1 MNTVN
6 TSIFSPD
13 RYTKTRAPIEQASPL
28 PPDVYQSQEWY
39 DREMETIFRKSWLIA
54 TRLEEI
60 PNKGDYVRVDLAGDA
75 LIILRDRDDNIRAVS
90 AACRHRGAEIVT
102 GKGNCRRLVCPYH
115 AWTYGLDGKLIGAPR
130 MEEAEGFE
138 KSKHNLPTVRAEIW
152 GGFVFVN
159 FDPDA
164 VSLLESLGDIPERF
178 AKYNME
184 DMRVTRKWE
193 NRFNANWK
201 VWVENSR
208 EGYHVPTIHS
218 ESLNTFYPGYKF
230 SGFTAVGDP
239 GKYMINSSDIETGLY
254 VPRDATLPFI
264 EGLDEDDNKQ
274 THFMIHYPSL
284 LLNVPPDRI
293 TFHQYFPD
301 GPQWTR
307 ITTWCCFPKST
318 VELDNFAVDVE
329 EKYYPQ
335 MKMFI
340 DEDKGVCEIV
350 QRGLN
355 SPMTEL
361 GRFSPAEESTVYDF
375 SNWVLDK
382 VVGPDV

>member
-1 MNTVN
+1 M
-6 TSIFSPD
+6 S
-13 RYTKTRAPIEQASPL
+13 APIRSLDARYYTDPAVFEAERAGLLACTWQFAGHAS
-28 PPDVYQSQEWY
+28 Q
-39 DREMETIFRKSWLIA
+39 
-54 TRLEEI
+54 LEK
-60 PNKGDYVRVDLAGDA
+60 PGDYFTVDLGGES
-75 LIILRDRDDNIRAVS
+75 LFCVRGRDGEIRTFYNV
-90 AACRHRGAEIVT
+90 CQHRAHELV
-102 GKGNCRRLVCPYH
+102 KGNGNCKLVVCPYH

-130 MEEAEGFE
+130 MEGAEGFE
-138 KSKHNLPTVRAEIW
+138 KDEHNLPVVRAETW

-164 VSLLESLGDIPERF
+164 VSLLHSLGDIPERF

-264 EGLDEDDNKQ
+264 EGLDEHDTQQ

-318 VELDNFAVDVE
+318 VELENFAVDVE

-382 VVGPDV
+382 VVGPAT

>member
-1 MNTVN
+1 
-6 TSIFSPD
+6 
-13 RYTKTRAPIEQASPL
+13 
-28 PPDVYQSQEWY
+28 
-39 DREMETIFRKSWLIA
+39 
-54 TRLEEI
+54 
-60 PNKGDYVRVDLAGDA
+60 
-75 LIILRDRDDNIRAVS
+75 
-90 AACRHRGAEIVT
+90 
-102 GKGNCRRLVCPYH
+102 
-115 AWTYGLDGKLIGAPR
+115 
-130 MEEAEGFE
+130 MEEAEGFD
-138 KSKHNLPTVRAEIW
+138 KNQHNLPTVRAETW

-164 VSLLESLGDIPERF
+164 ESLLESLGDIPERF

-208 EGYHVPTIHS
+208 EGYHVPTIHN
-218 ESLNTFYPGYKF
+218 ESLSTFYPGYKF
-230 SGFTAVGDP
+230 SGFTAVGSP
-239 GKYMINSSDIETGLY
+239 GRYMINSSDNETGLY
-254 VPRDATLPFI
+254 VPRDATLPLI
-264 EGLDEDDNKQ
+264 DGLDEEDTQQ

-318 VELDNFAVDVE
+318 VELENFAVDVE

-355 SPMTEL
+355 SPMTKL

-382 VVGPDV
+382 VIGPAA